1 MHYSRGG
8 LMESILE
15 GLTESGHDPD
25 ALDADALATMEEFHT
40 FGRAATVA
48 LADAVGISKDDR
60 VLDVGC
66 GIGGPARL
74 LARRYGCHVVGID
87 LTEEFCNVASD
98 LNRRIGL
105 SDQVEIRRAHA
116 LDLPFV
122 DSEFSVVWTQH
133 VSMNIEDKQRL
144 YSEMRRV
151 VPTGG
156 RLAFFDIL
164 AGPTQPIRF
173 PVPWAS
179 DENVSFLASALETQ
193 VMVAAAGFRTR
204 LWEDTTVEAIAFY
217 TGMSKLTPS
226 APPPP
231 LGLHLLIQNAPEK
244 GANLRRNAEEGRI
257 IVVRCVAEAV

>member
-8 LMESILE
+8 LMESILD
-15 GLTESGHDPD
+15 GLSESGHDPD
-25 ALDADALATMEEFHT
+25 ALDAEALAPLEEFHT
-40 FGRAATVA
+40 FGREATIA
-48 LADAVGISKDDR
+48 LADAAGVTENDR

-74 LARRYGCHVVGID
+74 LARRYGCPVVGVDI
-87 LTEEFCNVASD
+87 TEEFCDVAID
-98 LNRRIGL
+98 LNRRVGL
-105 SDQVEIRRAHA
+105 DDRVEIRRADA
-116 LDLPFV
+116 LDLPFA
-122 DSEFSVVWTQH
+122 DGEFSVVWTQH
-133 VSMNIEDKQRL
+133 VSMNVEDKPRM
-144 YSEMRRV
+144 YAEMRRV

-156 RLAFFDIL
+156 RLGFFDIL

-193 VMVAAAGFRTR
+193 VLVAAAGFRTR
-204 LWEDTTVEAIAFY
+204 LWEDTTAQATGFY
-217 TGMSKLTPS
+217 RAMGMLTPP
-226 APPPP
+226 APP
-231 LGLHLLIQNAPEK
+231 LGLHLIVPNVSEK

>member
-8 LMESILE
+8 LMKSILD
-15 GLTESGHDPD
+15 GLNESGHDPD
-25 ALDADALATMEEFHT
+25 ALDAEALAPLEEFHT
-40 FGRAATVA
+40 FGREATIA
-48 LADAVGISKDDR
+48 LADAAGITENDR

-74 LARRYGCHVVGID
+74 LARRYGCPVVGID
-87 LTEEFCNVASD
+87 LTEEFCDVAID
-98 LNRRIGL
+98 LNRRVGL
-105 SDQVEIRRAHA
+105 DDRVEIRRADA
-116 LDLPFV
+116 LDLPFA
-122 DSEFSVVWTQH
+122 DGEFSVVWTQH
-133 VSMNIEDKQRL
+133 VSMNIEDKPRM
-144 YSEMRRV
+144 YAEMRRV

-156 RLAFFDIL
+156 RLGFFDIL

-179 DENVSFLASALETQ
+179 DENVNFLASALETQ

-204 LWEDTTVEAIAFY
+204 LWEDTTTQATRFY
-217 TGMSKLTPS
+217 RAMGMPTP
-226 APPPP
+226 APP
-231 LGLHLLIQNAPEK
+231 LGLHLIVPNVPEK